1 MCPLSPLCGHI
12 INTKDCTVKRMDGS
26 SLGSP
31 QSVFKHQQRL
41 IHLLKE
47 VEEALVTGNLLGGVH
62 ERVLLL
68 IREGGGAPGDEIFER
83 IKMGFDGSVNGKKRV
98 SVEFGNICHCCPP
111 NLTYSWSS
119 T

>member
-1 MCPLSPLCGHI
+1 MA
-12 INTKDCTVKRMDGS
+12 
-26 SLGSP
+26 LGSP

-47 VEEALVTGNLLGGVH
+47 VEEALVHGNLLGGVH

-83 IKMGFDGSVNGKKRV
+83 IKMGSVKGKKRV
-98 SVEFGNICHCCPP
+98 LNVEIYVTAV
-111 NLTYSWSS
+111 LQI
-119 T
+119 